1 MKQYP
6 TLRDMRKAKRLT
18 CTQLAAIL
26 GVPISTLT
34 RLERGERWPHPDV
47 QRKVLIWAKGELHPL
62 ALTEP
67 FIVKCD
73 PQ

>member
-1 MKQYP
+1 
-6 TLRDMRKAKRLT
+6 
-18 CTQLAAIL
+18 
-26 GVPISTLT
+26 VPISTLT

-67 FIVKCD
+67 FIGEAS
-73 PQ
+73 

>member
-1 MKQYP
+1 MKQYL

-34 RLERGERWPHPDV
+34 RLERGERWPNPDV
-47 QRKVLIWAKGELHPL
+47 HRKVLQWANGELDPL
-62 ALTEP
+62 ALTTP
-67 FIVKCD
+67 FIARAL
-73 PQ
+73 